1 MPLAI
6 ETRNLTRTFPGA
18 SRAAISDVT
27 LRVEEGERVLLTG
40 PSGSGKSTL
49 LNLIGGLDRADS
61 GVLHVNG
68 VDMMKMGEGLL
79 ARRRGGEIATVFQ
92 HHFLPTGLSAEE
104 VVAAPLLWI
113 HDLSPAEALREAR
126 EHLSLLG
133 LSPEEHRR
141 PVQNL
146 SGGQRQRVAFA
157 RAIAPGPTILLA
169 DEPTAQL
176 DDATAQLLL
185 DQIFDWSAGEG
196 RTLILASHHHLDSW
210 RDGRILHMHDGRL
223 REDVAVA

>member
-6 ETRNLTRTFPGA
+6 EAKNLARTFPGA
-18 SRAAISDVT
+18 SRPALDAVT
-27 LRVEEGERVLLTG
+27 LRVEEGERILLTG

-61 GVLHVNG
+61 GLLHVNG
-68 VDMMKMGEGLL
+68 VDFAKLGEAAL
-79 ARRRGGEIATVFQ
+79 AQIRGREVGVVFQ
-92 HHFLPTGLSAEE
+92 HHFLPTGLTAEE
-104 VVAAPLLWI
+104 AVAAPLLWI
-113 HDLSPAEALREAR
+113 GNLSPGEALREAR

-133 LSPEEHRR
+133 LTKEEHRR

-157 RAIAPGPTILLA
+157 RAVAPGPTILLA

-176 DDATAQLLL
+176 DNATAQLLL
-185 DQIFDWSAGEG
+185 DQIFDWSAGPG
-196 RTLILASHHHLDSW
+196 RTLILASHHHLDAW
-210 RDGRILHMHDGRL
+210 RDGRTISMRDGRL
-223 REDVAVA
+223 VTA